1 MNKFKPLKARFRA
14 TFAAGGVNERR
25 LGTVDRENRVLHDVQ
40 ITLEGEA
47 KGHGV
52 WLDRKFCEDVAKA
65 GNEMGDAGVKVRFG
79 HPGMCS
85 DALGTYLGRA
95 TNFRVVDMTRKESGE
110 KSAGVIA
117 DIALDEHADR
127 TEWILNMAESA
138 PDTFGQSIVFTYGDL
153 KVKDEDGVEHGYQA
167 ECVDG
172 VEDPDS
178 KSGKRIVKNYK
189 SWMAQSADGKVY
201 VVLGKLHGTDF
212 TDTPAA
218 TDGVFSDTSLAAEA
232 EQMLDEHP
240 EVLAV
245 IEEHPEKVYEF
256 CARIGILD
264 KLESKRVSGLQAEKD
279 REIESLKKIVA
290 ERDALLK
297 GTVDKSKAD
306 FERLGAERQAVQEEL
321 TLAKKNLKESEDA
334 LAAANGRV
342 EQLSSE
348 LKANE
353 TALAETREQLA
364 REQERY
370 RELTGKALRP
380 PAVEHVENW
389 SAAVDKFGY
398 VEACR
403 LYPQLK
409 PAAVAK

>member
-1 MNKFKPLKARFRA
+1 MAMTSKFKPLKARFRA
-14 TFAAGGVNERR
+14 TFAAGGVNEKR
-25 LGTVDRENRVLHDVQ
+25 LGAVDRENRVLHDVQ

-52 WLDRKFCEDVAKA
+52 WLDRAFCEDVANA
-65 GNEMGDAGVKVRFG
+65 GNEMGAAGVKVRFG

-95 TNFRVVDMTRKESGE
+95 TNFRVVDLTRKESGE

-138 PDTFGQSIVFTYGDL
+138 PDTFGQSIVFTYRDY
-153 KVKDEDGVEHGYQA
+153 KVKDSDGVEHSYQA
-167 ECVDG
+167 EVVDAD
-172 VEDPDS
+172 EKTRKTS
-178 KSGKRIVKNYK
+178 RQ
-189 SWMAQSADGKVY
+189 WRAQSADDRVY
-201 VVLGKLHGTDF
+201 AVLGKLHGTDF

-290 ERDALLK
+290 ERDALLSE
-297 GTVDKSKAD
+297 TVGKSKAD
-306 FERLGAERQAVQEEL
+306 FDRLGAERQAVQEEL

-342 EQLSSE
+342 EQLKSE
-348 LKANE
+348 LE
-353 TALAETREQLA
+353 TSEKALAEAREQLD

-380 PAVEHVENW
+380 AE
-389 SAAVDKFGY
+389 
-398 VEACR
+398 
-403 LYPQLK
+403 QLK
-409 PAAVAK
+409 TAGQIACDASLSPAERVRLLTSGNYSK

>member
-25 LGTVDRENRVLHDVQ
+25 LGSVDRENRVLHDVQ

-52 WLDRKFCEDVAKA
+52 WLDRAFCEDVAKA
-65 GNEMGDAGVKVRFG
+65 GNEMGEAGVKVRFG

-95 TNFRVVDMTRKESGE
+95 TNFRVVDLTRKESGE
-110 KSAGVIA
+110 TAAGVIA

-127 TEWILNMAESA
+127 TEWVLNMSESA

-153 KVKDEDGVEHGYQA
+153 KVKDADGNEHSYQE

-178 KSGKRIVKNYK
+178 KSGKRTCKTNK
-189 SWMAQSADGKVY
+189 SWMEQSADGKVY

-218 TDGVFSDTSLAAEA
+218 TDGVFSDNSLAAEA

-245 IEEHPEKVYEF
+245 IEQHPEKVYEF

-279 REIESLKKIVA
+279 REIESLRKIVA

-321 TLAKKNLKESEDA
+321 TLAKKNLKESEEA

-342 EQLSSE
+342 EQLSAE

-353 TALAETREQLA
+353 KALAEAREQLD
-364 REQERY
+364 REQVRY

-380 PAVEHVENW
+380 AE
-389 SAAVDKFGY
+389 
-398 VEACR
+398 
-403 LYPQLK
+403 QLK
-409 PAAVAK
+409 TAGQIACDASLSPAERVRLLTSGNYSK